1 MMNEKISTIMITDVI
16 TVGPDDNL
24 EHAKQLLEEHEV
36 EHLPVVDDNKLVGIL
51 SYYDLW
57 ELNKDFKEY
66 SKVKV
71 KEIMTRKVVHL
82 EPNDKI
88 GTATEVLLHNLFQAI
103 PITDADKNLV
113 GIVTNLDIL
122 WYAYKK
128 EYPKHYQD
136 FKYFR

>member
-1 MMNEKISTIMITDVI
+1 MNEKISTIMITDVI
-16 TVGPDDNL
+16 TVGPEDNL

-36 EHLPVVDDNKLVGIL
+36 EHLPVVDDNKLIGIL

-82 EPNDKI
+82 EPDDKI

-103 PITDADKNLV
+103 PVTDADKNLV

>member
-16 TVGPDDNL
+16 TVGPEDNL
-24 EHAKQLLEEHEV
+24 EQAKQLLLEHEV
-36 EHLPVVDDNKLVGIL
+36 EHLPVVDDNKLVGII

-66 SKVKV
+66 SKIKV

-88 GTATEVLLHNLFQAI
+88 GTATEVLLHHLFQAI
-103 PITDADKNLV
+103 PITDADRNLL

>member
-1 MMNEKISTIMITDVI
+1 MMNEKISTIMTTEVI
-16 TVGPDDNL
+16 TVGPEDNL
-24 EHAKQLLEEHEV
+24 DHAKQLLEEHEV
-36 EHLPVVDDNKLVGIL
+36 EHLPVVDDGKLVGIL

-57 ELNKDFKEY
+57 EVNKEFKEY

-103 PITDADKNLV
+103 PITDSDRNLV

-122 WYAYKK
+122 CRSYKK
-128 EYPKHYQD
+128 EYPKHYEN
-136 FKYFR
+136 FKYFK

>member
-16 TVGPDDNL
+16 TVGPEDNL
-24 EHAKQLLEEHEV
+24 EQAKQLLEEHEV
-36 EHLPVVDDNKLVGIL
+36 EHLPVVDDNKLVGII

-66 SKVKV
+66 SKIKV
-71 KEIMTRKVVHL
+71 KEIMTRNVVHL

-88 GTATEVLLHNLFQAI
+88 GTATEVLLHHLFQAI
-103 PITDADKNLV
+103 PITDADRNLL

>member
-16 TVGPDDNL
+16 TVGPEDNL
-24 EHAKQLLEEHEV
+24 EQAKQLLEEHEV
-36 EHLPVVDDNKLVGIL
+36 EHLPVVDDNKLVGII

-66 SKVKV
+66 SKIKV

-88 GTATEVLLHNLFQAI
+88 GTATEVLLHHLFQAI
-103 PITDADKNLV
+103 PITDADKNLL

>member
-1 MMNEKISTIMITDVI
+1 MITDVI
-16 TVGPDDNL
+16 TVGPEDNL

-36 EHLPVVDDNKLVGIL
+36 EHLPVVDDNKLIGIL

-82 EPNDKI
+82 EPDDKI

-103 PITDADKNLV
+103 PVTDADKNLV

>member
-16 TVGPDDNL
+16 TVGPEDNL

-36 EHLPVVDDNKLVGIL
+36 EHLPVVDDNKLIGIL

-82 EPNDKI
+82 EPDDKI

-103 PITDADKNLV
+103 PVTDADKNLV

>member
-1 MMNEKISTIMITDVI
+1 MMNEKISTIMITEVV
-16 TVGPDDNL
+16 TVGPEDNL
-24 EHAKQLLEEHEV
+24 EQAKQLLEEHEV
-36 EHLPVVDDNKLVGIL
+36 EHLPVVEDNKLVGIL

-57 ELNKDFKEY
+57 ELNKEFKDY

-82 EPNDKI
+82 EPSDKI

-103 PITDADKNLV
+103 PITDSDRNLV

-128 EYPKHYQD
+128 EYPKHYEN

>member
-103 PITDADKNLV
+103 PITDADRNLV

>member
-16 TVGPDDNL
+16 TVGPEDNL
-24 EHAKQLLEEHEV
+24 ELAKQLLEEHKV
-36 EHLPVVDDNKLVGIL
+36 EHLPVVEDNKLVGII

-57 ELNKDFKEY
+57 ALNKDLKEY
-66 SKVKV
+66 SKIKV

-88 GTATEVLLHNLFQAI
+88 GTATEVLLHHLFQAI
-103 PITDADKNLV
+103 PITDSEKNLV

-128 EYPKHYQD
+128 EYPKRYQD

>member
-16 TVGPDDNL
+16 TVGPEDNL
-24 EHAKQLLEEHEV
+24 ELAKQLLEEHKV
-36 EHLPVVDDNKLVGIL
+36 EHLPVVEDNKLVGII

-57 ELNKDFKEY
+57 ALNKDLKEY
-66 SKVKV
+66 SKIKV

-88 GTATEVLLHNLFQAI
+88 GTATEVLLHHLFQAI
-103 PITDADKNLV
+103 PITDSEKNLV